1 MPRFFFHIAHG
12 SRIRPADEGIDL
24 PDDDAAWR
32 EAIIACGQLISDLDP
47 DLNAGTEWRMDVTY
61 ETGTVR
67 FRLRFSVDVD
77 PKN

>member
-12 SRIRPADEGIDL
+12 SRARPADEGIDL
-24 PDDDAAWR
+24 PDEEAAWR
-32 EAIIACGQLISDLDP
+32 EAITACSELISDLD
-47 DLNAGTEWRMDVTY
+47 LNLKTGTEWRMDVTD
-61 ETGTVR
+61 ETGAVR